1 MISFSVI
8 VDNLRIIG
16 RTFLRKELRGFWDS
30 VYPKLSAQTSM
41 NRCRLSYFG
50 ISYLIGGKS
59 VTSNAQPIIYISEPP
74 PVYTDEPQRNLLSG
88 TVRNMDSVR
97 IDDYT
102 PFIHAD
108 IPRQRVGHRKQI
120 RSNHKNRNEKIRTN
134 ADKHIMN
141 TSAYIHIN
149 RIIVILGTS
158 LNLSLH
164 ITVSPIS
171 KTSQILRSVTVSPK
185 SIFH

>member
-50 ISYLIGGKS
+50 ISYLI
-59 VTSNAQPIIYISEPP
+59 
-74 PVYTDEPQRNLLSG
+74 
-88 TVRNMDSVR
+88 MDSVR

-141 TSAYIHIN
+141 TSAYIHMN
-149 RIIVILGTS
+149 RINVILGKH
-158 LNLSLH
+158 LNRSLH
-164 ITVSPIS
+164 IIVSPSNKRNQMTRNVMI
-171 KTSQILRSVTVSPK
+171 IPK
-185 SIFH
+185 SIFRRFFE